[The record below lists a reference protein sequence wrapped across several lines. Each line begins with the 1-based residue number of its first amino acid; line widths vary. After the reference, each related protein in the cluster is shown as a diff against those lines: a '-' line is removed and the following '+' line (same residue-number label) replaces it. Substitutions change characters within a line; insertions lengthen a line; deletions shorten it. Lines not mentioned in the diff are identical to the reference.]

1 MRSSWKAERCS
12 DPRIS
17 LRVHTVSFRCPLD
30 LSTFRVDMSRPSL
43 VHFCSGMRG
52 SEHRLSISDLS
63 LNVYGRSL
71 FRQGELF
78 FRSEITIH
86 FQDFSSDIMLDF
98 FLSSDKEHACYMILL
113 SFLELTS
120 YKIAVADLLL
130 SWQSHRKQ
138 RAVSSVHCIPEVSQL
153 PRVFEEA
160 LRWDFACG
168 ESNRSESNRRMHV
181 VTGGLHFD
189 RF

>member
-17 LRVHTVSFRCPLD
+17 LRVHTVPFRCPLD

-78 FRSEITIH
+78 FRIEITIH

-98 FLSSDKEHACYMILL
+98 FLSSDKEHVCYMILL

-138 RAVSSVHCIPEVSQL
+138 RAVSSVHCIPEVSSQFL
-153 PRVFEEA
+153 KK
-160 LRWDFACG
+160 
-168 ESNRSESNRRMHV
+168 RSDGTSPAANPTGAKRNRRMHV

>member
-1 MRSSWKAERCS
+1 MGARFFA
-12 DPRIS
+12 
-17 LRVHTVSFRCPLD
+17 RVSC
-30 LSTFRVDMSRPSL
+30 
-43 VHFCSGMRG
+43 
-52 SEHRLSISDLS
+52 
-63 LNVYGRSL
+63 
-71 FRQGELF
+71 F
-78 FRSEITIH
+78 FRSEITTP

-98 FLSSDKEHACYMILL
+98 FCFSSDKEHACYMILL

-138 RAVSSVHCIPEVSQL
+138 RAVSSVHCIPEVSSQFL
-153 PRVFEEA
+153 KK
-160 LRWDFACG
+160 
-168 ESNRSESNRRMHV
+168 RSDGTSPAANPTGAKRNRRMHV

>member
-1 MRSSWKAERCS
+1 MGARFFA
-12 DPRIS
+12 
-17 LRVHTVSFRCPLD
+17 RVSC
-30 LSTFRVDMSRPSL
+30 
-43 VHFCSGMRG
+43 
-52 SEHRLSISDLS
+52 
-63 LNVYGRSL
+63 
-71 FRQGELF
+71 F
-78 FRSEITIH
+78 FRSEITTP

-98 FLSSDKEHACYMILL
+98 FCFSSDKEHACYMILL

-168 ESNRSESNRRMHV
+168 ESNRSEKEQTHALRHRWSA
-181 VTGGLHFD
+181 L
-189 RF
+189 